1 MLCALRVVVKSWGRA
16 WKGQVSREL
25 PRTKKQQRALPA
37 SVIRLEDCVSGDLG
51 PVWAQPGSMCRRGL
65 KQRCLEAA
73 WKWPS
78 PQVWL
83 LGSTWYL
90 KQYLIRVGKA
100 RWISG
105 QRTCRWPGGCCP
117 SVRCPVISL
126 TPTSLNLFEPYL
138 PLGVGAV
145 HSTSSNLQLQE
156 EVPTGLAN
164 LAPPP
169 PPVWAEGFLSLVI
182 TVNKIC

>member
-1 MLCALRVVVKSWGRA
+1 MQEGPQTEVSGSSVKVAFSASLALRVYLILEAVSNPGGKGSLNV
-16 WKGQVSREL
+16 KGQR
-25 PRTKKQQRALPA
+25 
-37 SVIRLEDCVSGDLG
+37 I
-51 PVWAQPGSMCRRGL
+51 
-65 KQRCLEAA
+65 
-73 WKWPS
+73 
-78 PQVWL
+78 
-83 LGSTWYL
+83 
-90 KQYLIRVGKA
+90 
-100 RWISG
+100 
-105 QRTCRWPGGCCP
+105 CRWPGGRCP

-126 TPTSLNLFEPYL
+126 TPTSLNLVEPYL